1 MTLADAYSPFSKI
14 FNVRDVI
21 TFATTS
27 SLISLVIS
35 YDRFFSFSFFF
46 FSRNGVAKCVS
57 IRSQIDGPR

>member
-46 FSRNGVAKCVS
+46 FFQETE
-57 IRSQIDGPR
+57 SQNVFLLDPR